1 MSNITIIV
9 LLNDFINEFVKTN
22 SYIVSS
28 VVPLTDEFIL
38 HSYGL
43 ISLALGYILAFIS
56 TLLIRLSEKTTNP
69 IIIRLL
75 LTASYILAIALCF
88 TPAGIPFKAFRFLS
102 GLYNFS
108 WFLVIH
114 SRIMNILQAKKNDKS
129 NDNSSKDS
137 FYGDLMS
144 TYLFNVR
151 SRIKT
156 DSSVRHTPTITR
168 IIFWGTQTILSD
180 LAFYFMLEW
189 IPEHITQSNQYAA
202 TALVSGIWIL
212 LSMSWNYSNYIVVMA
227 LGYNSSLPVD
237 MRHCHPL
244 LSTSISS
251 FWGERW
257 NPVIG
262 MIYFLLCI
270 ISSSQPRQSSSL
282 IYHHYSR

>member
-1 MSNITIIV
+1 MNNIALVV
-9 LLNDFINEFVKTN
+9 LLNDFINEFIKTN
-22 SYIVSS
+22 SYLVSAII
-28 VVPLTDEFIL
+28 PLTEEFIF

-43 ISLALGYILAFIS
+43 FSLALGYILAFIS

-75 LTASYILAIALCF
+75 LIVSYILAIALCF
-88 TPAGIPFKAFRFLS
+88 TPAGIPFKALRFLF

-108 WFLVIH
+108 CFMTLH
-114 SRIMNILQAKKNDKS
+114 SRIMNILQAKKVDNNSVNSTGNS
-129 NDNSSKDS
+129 NKDS

-151 SRIKT
+151 SRIKN
-156 DSSVRHTPTITR
+156 DNSVRHTPTIAR

-180 LAFYFMLEW
+180 VAFYLMLEW
-189 IPEHITQSNQYAA
+189 IPVHISQSNQYAA

-262 MIYFLLCI
+262 IKSLLSLLLSSSSSSS
-270 ISSSQPRQSSSL
+270 SSSQP
-282 IYHHYSR
+282 

>member
-1 MSNITIIV
+1 MSNIAIIV
-9 LLNDFINEFVKTN
+9 VLNDFIDEFVKTN
-22 SYIVSS
+22 SYLVSS
-28 VVPLTDEFIL
+28 IIPLTDEFIF

-88 TPAGIPFKAFRFLS
+88 TPAGIPFKALRFLF

-108 WFLVIH
+108 CFMTLH

-129 NDNSSKDS
+129 NDNSSQDS

-151 SRIKT
+151 PRMKKP
-156 DSSVRHTPTITR
+156 DHSVRHTLTITR

-180 LAFYFMLEW
+180 LAFYIMREW
-189 IPEHITQSNQYAA
+189 IPENITQSNQYAA
-202 TALVSGIWIL
+202 TALISGIWIFL
-212 LSMSWNYSNYIVVMA
+212 VMSWSYSNYIIVMA
-227 LGYNSSLPVD
+227 LGFDSSLPVD

-262 MIYFLLCI
+262 MNIFLLYI
-270 ISSSQPRQSSSL
+270 VSSSQSSL
-282 IYHHYSR
+282 S